1 MNKASASKV
10 IRTTSLLALILSV
23 MVAVLLPSAYFVLSY
38 QEHAAVLETEA
49 EANAFFITQLINA
62 NPSYW
67 RYSQHRLNEAL
78 NRFTAKGDNEARS
91 IIDVNNE
98 VLASNDVDVKGPVV
112 TRSHPLFDS
121 GNVVA
126 KIEVSRS
133 LRPVLRNTSLFGLL
147 GVVLGLSGYFIIKI
161 FPLNALSQALK
172 SLYESEEKFRA
183 ITATAVDGIIT
194 MDNKGLVTYWN
205 SAAERLFGYTPQ
217 EALGKELHR
226 YIAPRRYHEEYRNGF
241 DKFRTTGQGFAIGK
255 TIELSALRKDGTEF
269 PIEVSTSGIMVKDEW
284 HAVGLIHDITER
296 KKAEDKLAQLYDE
309 VKSEAEVSRSLF
321 ELVEALNTS
330 LEEKEL
336 VRNVLDLAPRY
347 LKFNRMSLY
356 FYDDEAGC
364 FAFAGAYGL
373 SPAEKEMVAAKTI
386 RPGDFPAIDTI
397 MKGEGVIIDKAVE
410 SILVSG
416 DMIDTFN
423 MNSALLVP
431 ISFRGK
437 ISGMICGIY
446 TSDQPVDQKD
456 IALLKGLA
464 SGLGIALQNSK
475 LYQESNER
483 LVELTNK
490 IETINAMAQ
499 LDKEILSSID
509 KNAILKTATTLTSG
523 LITCDRVAVL
533 LKESDKYG
541 PVAEWGLGKFKDR
554 TYDTETSHFSIIEQG
569 RGPLFIPD
577 ISKDSVNCV
586 YHREQI
592 EIGIKSSIIVPLIS
606 KGEMLGILD
615 IGSMYSDKL
624 TSDHISTAEKIASQI
639 TVALEHAK
647 LYDDLQELLINTT
660 TSLISIIDA
669 KSPWTKGHS
678 ERVTKYAVEIARE
691 MGLHEKEVNHVRL
704 CGILHD
710 IGKVGTF
717 DGLLDKPGKLTDEEY
732 ELIKKHPGQGADIIA
747 PIKQLNNVIPGVL
760 HHHERYDGKGYPFGL
775 KGEDIP
781 LCASIL
787 SVADSFDS
795 MTADRPYRKSPGR
808 DYAIS
813 ELKRCSG
820 TQYNPKI
827 VEVFLKVLERPAEK
841 DGP

>member
-1 MNKASASKV
+1 MKETGGSKV
-10 IRTTSLLALILSV
+10 IRITSFLALILSI

-38 QEHAAVLETEA
+38 QEQSSMIETEA
-49 EANAFFITQLINA
+49 EANAYFITQLINA

-78 NRFTAKGDNEARS
+78 NRFTAKGDKEARR
-91 IIDVNNE
+91 IFDTKNE
-98 VLASNDVDVKGPVV
+98 VLASNEVDVEAPVIK
-112 TRSHPLFDS
+112 HIYPLFDA

-126 KIEVSRS
+126 RIEISRS
-133 LRPVLRNTSLFGLL
+133 LRPVLKNTALFGLL
-147 GVVLGLSGYFIIKI
+147 GCVLGLSGYFIIKI

-183 ITATAVDGIIT
+183 ITSTAVDGIIV
-194 MDNKGLVTYWN
+194 MDNQGRIVYWN
-205 SAAERLFGYTPQ
+205 QAAERLFGHTPQ
-217 EALGKELHR
+217 EALGKDLHLFL
-226 YIAPRRYHEEYRNGF
+226 APRRYHEEYRNGF
-241 DKFRTTGQGFAIGK
+241 AKFSTTGTGFVIGK
-255 TIELSALRKDGTEF
+255 TLELTALKKDGTEF
-269 PIEVSTSGIMVKDEW
+269 PIEVSTSGIMVKDKW
-284 HAVGLIHDITER
+284 HAVGLIHNITER
-296 KKAEDKLAQLYDE
+296 KKAENKLAQLYDE
-309 VKSEAEVSRSLF
+309 VKSEAEVSKSLF
-321 ELVEALNTS
+321 ELVETLNTS

-347 LKFNRMSLY
+347 LRFNRMSLY
-356 FYDDEAGC
+356 FYDDKAGS

-373 SPAEKEMVAAKTI
+373 SPSEKEMLAAKTI
-386 RPGDFPAIDTI
+386 RPGDFPAIDMI
-397 MKGEGVIIDKAVE
+397 IKGEGVIIDNAEECV
-410 SILVSG
+410 LVSG
-416 DMIDTFN
+416 EKIDTFSIKSV
-423 MNSALLVP
+423 MLVP

-446 TSDQPVDQKD
+446 TSGQPVEQKD
-456 IALLKGLA
+456 ISLLKGLA
-464 SGLGIALQNSK
+464 GGLGIALQNSK
-475 LYQESNER
+475 LYEESNER
-483 LVELTNK
+483 LKELTNK

-509 KNAILKTATTLTSG
+509 KNAILQTATTLTSG

-533 LKESDKYG
+533 LKEGDKFR
-541 PVAEWGLGKFKDR
+541 PITEWGVGNFKDR
-554 TYDTETSHFSIIEQG
+554 TCDAGSSHLGIIEKK
-569 RGPLFIPD
+569 RGSLLIPD

-592 EIGIKSSIIVPLIS
+592 EIGIRSSIIVPLIS
-606 KGEMLGILD
+606 KDEILGILD
-615 IGSMYSDKL
+615 IGSLYSDKL
-624 TSDHISTAEKIASQI
+624 TPGHISTAEKIASQI

-678 ERVTKYAVEIARE
+678 ERVTRYAVEIARE
-691 MGLHEKEVNHVRL
+691 MGLQEKDINHVRL

-747 PIKQLNNVIPGVL
+747 PIKQLNHVIPGIL

-775 KGEDIP
+775 RGEDIP
-781 LCASIL
+781 VCASIL

-795 MTADRPYRKSPGR
+795 MNADRPYRKSPGR
-808 DYAIS
+808 EYAIS

-827 VEVFLKVLERPAEK
+827 VEVFLNVLERLGEK
-841 DGP
+841 DG